1 LKKTHSIAVREL
13 IEFIYRSGNLDN
25 RFIAPELNESA
36 ILGTKAH
43 KKIQEAYDEDYESEV
58 FLSFLYETDDM
69 LLSVY
74 GRADGVREKDGEFL
88 VDEIKSTRV
97 PVDEITDVLDK
108 KHLFQCMCYGFMIC
122 RKNKL
127 KSIDL
132 RITYYNLDD
141 EDIKY
146 LDYNYPVEALEEF
159 FRSLVAEEA
168 KWLKRR
174 DDWEQKRNG
183 SIDVLQFPFEA
194 FRKGQRKFSVAV
206 YHTIK
211 DKKKLF
217 AQAPTGTGKTL
228 ATLFPSIKAIGQG
241 LGESIFYLTSK
252 TITRQAVEISLNL
265 MREKGL
271 SFKSIIITSKE
282 KMCINEV
289 FKCDPYNC
297 PYANGHFDRVN
308 VAIENTLAEN
318 EHLSSELI
326 RKNAEFYQ
334 VCPHEFSL
342 DLSMFCDCIICDY
355 NYLFDPRAY
364 LRRYFE
370 EKGDYIFLI
379 DEAHNLPDRAR
390 DMYSEI
396 LDIRTV
402 KNLISDAG
410 NANKKIKKAARKLET
425 EAGYFLL
432 SGEEGSIW
440 ADPKNPETLKE
451 PLEACLKEIAS
462 FLMLP
467 GYNAMKEQMMEYF
480 FELNAF
486 NSALER
492 YDKKYT
498 TIYDTSADTIK
509 VFCADPSGHIKE
521 MIGRGR
527 TTVFFSATLSP
538 LDYYKKLFAAENT
551 DYSLILRSPFEQQ
564 NLCLMVNPSIS
575 TKYRVREFSIG
586 HIVENIEIITRHK
599 GNYMIFFPSYKYME
613 MVFEKFVERNPDVKA
628 RKQESAMDEQDRE
641 AFLESFEH
649 SPDET
654 FIGFVLMGGIFG
666 EGIDLTGSRL
676 SGAVVVGVGMP
687 QIGFERDLIKE
698 YYQNEIG
705 KGWEYAYIY
714 PGANK
719 VMQAVGRV
727 IRTSTDRGVVLLID
741 DRFVKKPYT
750 AIFPSDWS
758 HAVSVRNNDEIV
770 RRVNEFWGI

>member
-25 RFIAPELNESA
+25 RFSTPPLNESA

-43 KKIQEAYDEDYESEV
+43 KKIQEEYDENYESEV
-58 FLSFLYETDDM
+58 FLSFLYETEE
-69 LLSVY
+69 LILSVY
-74 GRADGVREKDGEFL
+74 GRADGVREKDGTFL

-97 PVDEITDVLDK
+97 PLDDITDVLDK

-122 RKNKL
+122 KKNKL
-127 KSIDL
+127 NSIDL

-141 EDIKY
+141 EEMKY
-146 LDYNYPVEALEEF
+146 LDYHYTVEALEAF
-159 FRSLVAEEA
+159 FKSLIQEEA

-174 DDWEQKRNG
+174 DDWNEKRDK
-183 SIDVLQFPFEA
+183 SINDLKFPFGE

-241 LGESIFYLTSK
+241 MGESIFYLTSK
-252 TITRQAVEISLNL
+252 TITRQAVETSLKL

-271 SFKSIIITSKE
+271 AFKSIIITSKE
-282 KMCINEV
+282 KMCINET

-308 VAIENTLAEN
+308 VAIENTLRET
-318 EHLSSELI
+318 EHMSSELI
-326 RKNAEFYQ
+326 RKNAAFYQ

-342 DLSMFCDCIICDY
+342 DLSMFSDCVICDY
-355 NYLFDPRAY
+355 NYLFDPRAH
-364 LRRYFE
+364 LQRYFE
-370 EKGDYIFLI
+370 DGGDYIFLI

-390 DMYSEI
+390 DMYSEV
-396 LDIRTV
+396 LEVGTV
-402 KNLISDAG
+402 KHLISDSG

-425 EAGYFLL
+425 EMGYYLL
-432 SGEEGSIW
+432 GEDERKKW
-440 ADPKNPETLKE
+440 ADPKNPKSLKE

-467 GYNAMKEQMMEYF
+467 GYNVMKEEMTDYF

-498 TIYDTSADTIK
+498 TIYDTGTDTIK
-509 VFCADPSGHIKE
+509 VFCTDPSGHIKE
-521 MIGRGR
+521 MLGKGRA
-527 TTVFFSATLSP
+527 TVFFSATLSP
-538 LDYYKKLFAAENT
+538 LDYYKKLFAAEEK
-551 DYSLILRSPFEQQ
+551 DYSLTLRSPFEQE
-564 NLCLMVNPSIS
+564 NLCLMVNAAIS
-575 TKYRVREFSIG
+575 TRYRTREASVNR
-586 HIVENIEIITRHK
+586 IVENIEILTTHK
-599 GNYMIFFPSYKYME
+599 GNYMIFFPSYKYMD
-613 MVFEKFVERNPDVKA
+613 MVFEAFIKKNPGIKA
-628 RKQESAMDEQDRE
+628 KKQEPAMNEADRE
-641 AFLESFEH
+641 AFLEAFEH
-649 SPDET
+649 APNET

-687 QIGFERDLIKE
+687 QIGFERDLIKA
-698 YYQNEIG
+698 YYQAEIG
-705 KGWEYAYIY
+705 KGWEYAYIF

-741 DRFVKKPYT
+741 DRFVKRPYT
-750 AIFPSDWS
+750 TIFPSDWS
-758 HAVSVRNNDEIV
+758 HAVSVRNHQEIEK
-770 RRVNEFWGI
+770 RVKAFWGL